1 MSAPERYAALDGTRA
16 VRGGEE
22 IDVRALRAFLLE
34 RAPELLDQG
43 ADTPLTIEQFP
54 SGHSNLTYLV
64 GAGAREMVLRRPPFG
79 SKVKTAHDMGREVRV
94 LSGLSRVY
102 PPAPRPLVSCDD
114 SAVLGA
120 PFYLMDRIRG
130 IVLRQRAPRGLPLE
144 PELMR
149 RLGESFVDNL
159 VALHAVDPAAAGL
172 ADLGKPQGYVERQVS
187 GWTKRWHDS
196 KTEDVPHVDEIAAWL
211 AARIPG
217 DGGVDDVRRAA
228 IIHNDYKYDNIVLD
242 PSDPARIIGVLD
254 WEMATLG
261 DPLMDLG
268 TAISYW
274 VEDGD
279 PEPLKAFAFG
289 PTHLPGNPTRQW
301 IVDRYADKSGRVV
314 GDMVFYFCFAL
325 FKTAVV
331 AQQIYYRYKQG
342 LTKDERFAA
351 MIFGVKLLGEMAVDA
366 AARGSV
372 APRR

>member
-1 MSAPERYAALDGTRA
+1 MSVPDTALDAARA

-22 IDVRALRAFLLE
+22 IDAGVLRAFLLE

-43 ADTPLTIEQFP
+43 SATVLAIEQFP

-64 GAGAREMVLRRPPFG
+64 RAGAREMVLRRPPFG
-79 SKVKTAHDMGREVRV
+79 SKVKSAHDMGREVRV

-102 PPAPRPLVSCDD
+102 PPAPRPLVHCEDAD
-114 SAVLGA
+114 VLGA

-130 IVLRQRAPRGLPLE
+130 IVLRKKAPPGLPLS
-144 PELMR
+144 PALMR
-149 RLGESFVDNL
+149 DLGESFVDNL

-196 KTEDVPHVDEIAAWL
+196 KTEDVPHIDEIAAWL
-211 AARIPG
+211 AARIPR
-217 DGGVDDVRRAA
+217 DGGASGAV

-242 PSDPARIIGVLD
+242 PGDPTRIIGVLD

-279 PEPLKAFAFG
+279 AEALKAFGFG
-289 PTHLPGNPTRQW
+289 PTHLPGNPTRTE
-301 IVDRYADKSGRVV
+301 IVARYADRSGRVV

-331 AQQIYYRYKQG
+331 AQQIYYRYQQG
-342 LTKDERFAA
+342 LTRDERFAA
-351 MIFGVKLLGEMAVDA
+351 MIFGVRLLGQMAVDA
-366 AARGSV
+366 AAAGSV